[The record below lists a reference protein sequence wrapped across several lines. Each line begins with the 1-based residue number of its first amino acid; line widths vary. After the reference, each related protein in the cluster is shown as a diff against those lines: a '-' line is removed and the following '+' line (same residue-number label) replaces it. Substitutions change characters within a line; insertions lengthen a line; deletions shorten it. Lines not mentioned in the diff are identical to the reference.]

1 MPWNDYY
8 TSRMLTPEIES
19 LETETNT
26 VVVNTELVQQITVGM
41 TFEEVKTILG
51 SSGVNVGSGFIIYQ
65 YELTNNQTAYI
76 NYVLNESSELVVC
89 NVVIK

>member
-8 TSRMLTPEIES
+8 TSRMLTPEIENI
-19 LETETNT
+19 ETETNI
-26 VVVNTELVQQITVGM
+26 VVVNSELVQQITVGM

-51 SSGVNVGSGFIIYQ
+51 STGADVGSGFIVYQ

-76 NYVLNESSELVVC
+76 NYILNDSSELVVC